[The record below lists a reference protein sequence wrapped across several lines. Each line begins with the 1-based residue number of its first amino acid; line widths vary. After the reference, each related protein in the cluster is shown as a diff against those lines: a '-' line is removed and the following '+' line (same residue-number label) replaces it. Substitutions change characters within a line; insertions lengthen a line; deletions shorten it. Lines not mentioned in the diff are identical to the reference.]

1 MGKKESIIP
10 RLVKN
15 VVWLL
20 QTVFLVLRACD
31 VVSWSWYVVLSPLLT
46 SAALWLL
53 CAVICGVA
61 AVNGDL

>member
-1 MGKKESIIP
+1 MEKKESIIP
-10 RLVKN
+10 GFVKN

-46 SAALWLL
+46 SAALCLL
-53 CAVICGVA
+53 CTVICGVA

>member
-1 MGKKESIIP
+1 MSEKSIIP
-10 RLVKN
+10 GIVKN

-31 VVSWSWYVVLSPLLT
+31 VVSWSWYVVLSPMLT
-46 SAALWLL
+46 TAALWLL

-61 AVNGDL
+61 AVNEDL

>member
-1 MGKKESIIP
+1 MEEEKSIIP
-10 RLVKN
+10 GFVKN

-46 SAALWLL
+46 SAALCLL